1 MPCLLAVAAT
11 SEIAVACLR
20 RFAKEGWELIL
31 AGRDRAALSAL
42 ESELRAEF
50 PRCPALSFHAYDVT
64 QSAETQEAFWQSVSS
79 RVDAVLVAVGAL
91 DDGISRYDGALAQ
104 RLTEVNYT
112 GLLPL
117 LNAVAL
123 SFEERG
129 RGTLMVIS
137 SVAGLRG
144 RASNYVYGAAK
155 AALNAYLEGLRQRVE
170 RKGVRVMTILP
181 GLIDTRMVAFKSL
194 PGWGVGTTQEV
205 ARDVY
210 RAFLKGRRVV
220 YSPWY
225 YRYVMALVRALPR
238 SLYVRFKHW

>member
-1 MPCLLAVAAT
+1 M
-11 SEIAVACLR
+11 
-20 RFAKEGWELIL
+20 
-31 AGRDRAALSAL
+31 
-42 ESELRAEF
+42 
-50 PRCPALSFHAYDVT
+50 
-64 QSAETQEAFWQSVSS
+64 
-79 RVDAVLVAVGAL
+79 LVAVGAL

-238 SLYVRFKHW
+238 SLYVRFNHW